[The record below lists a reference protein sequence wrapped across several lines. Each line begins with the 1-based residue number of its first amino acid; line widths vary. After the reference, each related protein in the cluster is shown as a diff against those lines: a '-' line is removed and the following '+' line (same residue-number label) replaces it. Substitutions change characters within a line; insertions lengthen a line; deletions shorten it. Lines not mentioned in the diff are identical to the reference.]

1 MTPLS
6 VFPHGPTPTP
16 IKRTTSRDLAIP
28 PTPSLLFPRDLKS
41 LFSLKPEA
49 AKKLLREYGLAS
61 GNSTPLLEKPKVP
74 LPHVVEET
82 ATSPGG
88 WDLDIEDPSDMDE
101 VDEENAAEHV
111 EGMNKFMAHIG
122 VRGIPIGLTRRLTPR
137 QVPFLMIP
145 PPKPREPQVPPT
157 PVPPPMSAATRRR
170 TLLAPLIITTS
181 PRLY

>member
-6 VFPHGPTPTP
+6 VFPHVPTPTP

-61 GNSTPLLEKPKVP
+61 GNSTPLLEKPKMP
-74 LPHVVEET
+74 LEHVEEES

-88 WDLDIEDPSDMDE
+88 WDLDVEEPSDEDE

-122 VRGIPIGLTRRLTPR
+122 VRKYCYRFDQLIDARSGSVLDDTSSQTQGAP
-137 QVPFLMIP
+137 
-145 PPKPREPQVPPT
+145 
-157 PVPPPMSAATRRR
+157 SAAHPSS
-170 TLLAPLIITTS
+170 APDVC
-181 PRLY
+181 YH